1 MRQIRAVA
9 VAGLTAAFLGGLG
22 VPAAV
27 AAPGPCRSIGDAG
40 PQNGRP
46 TTTPPVAPA
55 LFPADFTTPTD
66 CEWRIPIGG
75 FGGLAKG
82 APITHDPVIFVHG
95 NHSDA
100 VDWFGVADQFR
111 AAGYTEQ
118 ELWAISYNG
127 LGSQYAGAPVVCPC
141 PPSPRAVAYT
151 SRDDVAPFLVDAG
164 QYAANDVNVPDLVAF
179 ITAVRAYTGA
189 RQVQLVGHSLGVTVI
204 RKAMFDHRELF
215 TQVSAVV
222 SIAGGNHG
230 TSLCR
235 DLETTLYSCDE
246 VAPNTPWL
254 DELNSLGEAPGPTKW
269 MAIFNGSNNLDPFFL
284 QTATYDDRQSPR
296 LEGAINLTY
305 ADAWHSDLRVRPD
318 IVATYLAFLQKNSA
332 TTPERAA
339 AAAPPGAAP
348 QPGGAPDRRASAGG
362 LPATGPAP
370 LTVWSL
376 LLLLGGGLLRCASRR
391 TP

>member
-1 MRQIRAVA
+1 MRRIRAVA
-9 VAGLTAAFLGGLG
+9 LAGLTAAFLGGLG

-55 LFPADFTTPTD
+55 LFPADFATPTD
-66 CEWRIPIGG
+66 CEWDIPIGG

-100 VDWFGVADQFR
+100 VDWFGVADQFM

-179 ITAVRAYTGA
+179 IKAVRAYTGA

-215 TQVSAVV
+215 AQVSAVV

-254 DELNSLGEAPGPTKW
+254 DELNGIGEAPGPTKW
-269 MAIFNGSNNLDPFFL
+269 MAVFNGSNNLDPFFL

-318 IVATYLAFLQKNSA
+318 IVATYLAFLQKHSGTTA
-332 TTPERAA
+332 ASRETARRQTTPRSGSAPSRAA
-339 AAAPPGAAP
+339 A
-348 QPGGAPDRRASAGG
+348 DSAG
-362 LPATGPAP
+362 LPATGVPP
-370 LTVWSL
+370 LAAAWPM
-376 LLLLGGGLLRCASRR
+376 LLLLGWALRRR
-391 TP
+391 